1 MEFENE
7 EDRDFYV
14 YKDEAHL
21 AFVATLKDFVGDDDA
36 LVMDYIP
43 GKY

>member
-14 YKDEAHL
+14 FKDEAHI
-21 AFVATLKDFVGDDDA
+21 AFKKTLDG
-36 LVMDYIP
+36 LVDKPQVLDYFA

>member
-14 YKDEAHL
+14 NKDEAHI
-21 AFVATLKDFVGDDDA
+21 AFKKTLKGLVGDDDA
-36 LVMDYIP
+36 LVMDYFP
-43 GKY
+43 GEY